1 MLARIVDWLFRLF
14 WPLVRKK
21 IMSETITVNGK
32 IFTFGDIILAVN
44 TVPVIRQKAAA
55 GKGITEIISELE
67 PAAIPIIE
75 ALSDLFFPGLG
86 KIEAVVLAIVKQSR
100 PMTQEETNA
109 WMDRFGA
116 SNA

>member
-1 MLARIVDWLFRLF
+1 MA
-14 WPLVRKK
+14 
-21 IMSETITVNGK
+21 ETITVNGK
-32 IFTFGDIILAVN
+32 IFTFGDIIIAIN
-44 TVPVIRQKAAA
+44 TVPVIKQKAAA
-55 GKGITEIISELE
+55 GAGVTEIIAALE

-86 KIEAVVLAIVKQSR
+86 KIEAVVLAIVKESR

-116 SNA
+116 GNA